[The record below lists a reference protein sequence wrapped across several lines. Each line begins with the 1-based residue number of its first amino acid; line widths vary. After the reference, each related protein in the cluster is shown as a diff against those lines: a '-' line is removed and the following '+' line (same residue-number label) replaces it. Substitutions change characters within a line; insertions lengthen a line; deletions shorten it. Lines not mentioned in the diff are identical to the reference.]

1 MNKKKHG
8 TTCEVA
14 LKLDISKAYDRVN
27 WSFLRK
33 RMKSM
38 GFCETCVDWVM
49 MCVKTV
55 SYNVCLN
62 GTLVGPI
69 APKKGLRQGDPLS
82 PYLVLI
88 CVESFSNAIDEAL
101 SNGMIQGCQI
111 SPTAPTISHLLFAD
125 DGFLFFQAN
134 IDEATSVKNL
144 LMNYEKCS
152 GQSVNFQK
160 SGVFFSSNVA
170 EAKRREI
177 SQILGVQVDIKN
189 TSILDYHC

>member
-1 MNKKKHG
+1 MLIPKKENVSSMRDLRPIALWNVLYRIIAKLLANRFQHVLPSLILENQSAFVKNRGITDNVLIAFELIHHMNKKKHG

-14 LKLDISKAYDRVN
+14 LKLDSSKAYDRVN

-38 GFCETCVDWVM
+38 GFCETWVDWVM
-49 MCVKTV
+49 MCVKIV

-88 CVESFSNAIDEAL
+88 CVESLSNAIDEAL
-101 SNGMIQGCQI
+101 SNGMI
-111 SPTAPTISHLLFAD
+111 
-125 DGFLFFQAN
+125 
-134 IDEATSVKNL
+134 
-144 LMNYEKCS
+144 
-152 GQSVNFQK
+152 
-160 SGVFFSSNVA
+160 
-170 EAKRREI
+170 
-177 SQILGVQVDIKN
+177 
-189 TSILDYHC
+189 